1 MDASFIL
8 EGFFGRFRISK
19 ISIQKVQH
27 EVSSFPYGIRKNEK
41 AP

>member
-27 EVSSFPYGIRKNEK
+27 EVRSFPYGIRENEK